1 MKNIKSYLN
10 ICWNIIKVDLTI
22 FKNLI
27 IAEYIDILF
36 WLTSI
41 IAIFTYVLPRMGIV
55 NTYGQFITIGL
66 IVGGPFWGIWSNS
79 IRFISDM
86 DGNKEITYFLTLPI
100 PNWLVL
106 ITQTISLSIQSI
118 IKAAIILPIGK
129 LVLMNNMNLSNI
141 SIWKYIIA
149 FVIMN
154 LFCNS
159 MSLFIVSIVKSMNH
173 IERIGI
179 RILFPIWSLGCSQF
193 PWRIL
198 NELSTWFGYLA
209 LANPLTY
216 AMEAMHSAIEG
227 QKGYLNFNL
236 CLLVMVISI
245 VVFSFIGVMRLKKRL
260 DFV

>member
-1 MKNIKSYLN
+1 MKNIKEYLN
-10 ICWNIIKVDLTI
+10 ISWNMIKIDLLV

-27 IAEYIDILF
+27 IAEYIDIIF

-41 IAIFTYVLPRMGIV
+41 IAIFSYVLPKMGIV

-79 IRFISDM
+79 IKFISDI

-106 ITQTISLSIQSI
+106 LTQTISLSIQSML
-118 IKAAIILPIGK
+118 KALIILPFGK
-129 LVLMNNMNLSNI
+129 LILMNNMNLSNI
-141 SIWKYIIA
+141 SIWKYVLV
-149 FVIMN
+149 FVIMD

-159 MSLFIVSIVKSMNH
+159 MSLLIVSIVKSMNH

-193 PWRIL
+193 PWRVL
-198 NELSTWFGYLA
+198 NDLSTWFGYLA

-216 AMEAMHSAIEG
+216 AMEAMHAAIEG
-227 QKGYLNFNL
+227 QTGYLNFNL
-236 CLLVMVISI
+236 CLLVMLASI
-245 VVFSFIGVMRLKKRL
+245 FTFSIIGVMRLKKRL